1 MAASNVAI
9 ANLALT
15 KLGDLRILNLTDN
28 TKPAREVNAVF
39 DMTRD
44 YLQRR
49 FSWRFCIKRANLA
62 ADTSTPLWDWA
73 YQYQIPTDCMRIL
86 QVGQW
91 YPSPDLSDLISTGGQ
106 EYVLEGKY
114 ILSNQ
119 AGPLKLRYLSR
130 VEDPVQFDAAFDMAF
145 SAYLAYILAEPLT
158 ASAEQKQM
166 AYNDYR
172 NAIKDAVIAN
182 AIENPPESLA
192 DQTWILAR
200 L

>member
-62 ADTSTPLWDWA
+62 ADTTVPLWDWS
-73 YQYQIPTDCMRIL
+73 YQYPIPADCMRIL

-130 VEDPVQFDAAFDMAF
+130 VTDPVQFDAAFDMAF

>member
-62 ADTSTPLWDWA
+62 ADTSTPLWDWS
-73 YQYQIPTDCMRIL
+73 YQYPIPTDCMRIL

-130 VEDPVQFDAAFDMAF
+130 VTDPVQFDAAFDMAF

>member
-39 DMTRD
+39 DMARD

-62 ADTSTPLWDWA
+62 ADSGTPLWDWS
-73 YQYQIPTDCMRIL
+73 YQYPIPSDCLRIL

-91 YPSPDLSDLISTGGQ
+91 YPTPDLSDLISTGGQ

-130 VEDPVQFDAAFDMAF
+130 VTDPVQFDTAFDMAF
-145 SAYLAYILAEPLT
+145 SAYLAYLVAEPLT

-166 AYNDYR
+166 AYQDYR
-172 NAIKDAVIAN
+172 NAVKDAVIAN

>member
-39 DMTRD
+39 DMARD

-49 FSWRFCIKRANLA
+49 FSWRYCIKRANLA
-62 ADTSTPLWDWA
+62 ADTSTPLWDWS
-73 YQYQIPTDCMRIL
+73 YQYPIPSDCLRIL

-130 VEDPVQFDAAFDMAF
+130 VTDPVQFDTAFDMAF
-145 SAYLAYILAEPLT
+145 SAYLAYLVAEPLT

-166 AYNDYR
+166 AYQDYR
-172 NAIKDAVIAN
+172 NAVKDAVIAN

>member
-39 DMTRD
+39 DMARD

-62 ADTSTPLWDWA
+62 ADTSTPLWDWS
-73 YQYQIPTDCMRIL
+73 YQYPIPTDCLRIL

-91 YPSPDLSDLISTGGQ
+91 YPTPDLSDLISTGGQ

-130 VEDPVQFDAAFDMAF
+130 VTDPVQFDTAFDMAF
-145 SAYLAYILAEPLT
+145 SAYLAYLVAEPLT

-166 AYNDYR
+166 AYQDYR
-172 NAIKDAVIAN
+172 NAVKDAVIAN

>member
-62 ADTSTPLWDWA
+62 ADTTVPLWDWA
-73 YQYQIPTDCMRIL
+73 YQYPIPTDCMRIL

-91 YPSPDLSDLISTGGQ
+91 YPSPDMSDLISTGGQ

-130 VEDPVQFDAAFDMAF
+130 VTDPVQFDAAFDMAF

>member
-39 DMTRD
+39 DMARD

-49 FSWRFCIKRANLA
+49 FSWRYCIKRANLA
-62 ADTSTPLWDWA
+62 ADSSTPLWDWS
-73 YQYQIPTDCMRIL
+73 YQYQIPVDCLRIL

-130 VEDPVQFDAAFDMAF
+130 VTDPVQFDTAFDMAF
-145 SAYLAYILAEPLT
+145 SAYLAYLVAEPLT

>member
-1 MAASNVAI
+1 MAASNIAI

-62 ADTSTPLWDWA
+62 ADTNTPLWDWS
-73 YQYQIPTDCMRIL
+73 YQYPIPADCMRIL

-130 VEDPVQFDAAFDMAF
+130 VTDPVQFDAAFDMAF

>member
-39 DMTRD
+39 DMARD

-49 FSWRFCIKRANLA
+49 FSWRYCIKRANLA
-62 ADTSTPLWDWA
+62 ADTSTPLWDWS
-73 YQYQIPTDCMRIL
+73 YQYPIPSDCLRIL

-130 VEDPVQFDAAFDMAF
+130 VTDPVQFDTAFDMAF
-145 SAYLAYILAEPLT
+145 SAYLAYLVAEPLT
-158 ASAEQKQM
+158 ASAEQKQI

>member
-39 DMTRD
+39 DMARD

-49 FSWRFCIKRANLA
+49 FSWRYCIKRANLA
-62 ADTSTPLWDWA
+62 ADTSTPLWDWS
-73 YQYQIPTDCMRIL
+73 YQYPIPSDCLRIL

-130 VEDPVQFDAAFDMAF
+130 VTDPVQFDTAFDMAF
-145 SAYLAYILAEPLT
+145 SAYLAYLVAEPLT

>member
-62 ADTSTPLWDWA
+62 ADTTVPLWDWS
-73 YQYQIPTDCMRIL
+73 YQYPIPADCMRIL

-106 EYVLEGKY
+106 EYVVEGKY

-130 VEDPVQFDAAFDMAF
+130 VTDPVQFDAAFDMAF

-172 NAIKDAVIAN
+172 NSIKDAVIAN

>member
-49 FSWRFCIKRANLA
+49 FSWRYCIKRANLA
-62 ADTSTPLWDWA
+62 ADSGTPLWDWS
-73 YQYQIPTDCMRIL
+73 YQYQIPTDCLRIL

-130 VEDPVQFDAAFDMAF
+130 VTDPVQFDTAFDMAF
-145 SAYLAYILAEPLT
+145 SAYLAYLVAEPLT

-166 AYNDYR
+166 AYQDYR

>member
-62 ADTSTPLWDWA
+62 ADTSTPLWDWS
-73 YQYQIPTDCMRIL
+73 YQYPIPTDCLRIL

-91 YPSPDLSDLISTGGQ
+91 YPTPDLSDLISTGGQ

-119 AGPLKLRYLSR
+119 AGPLKLRYLSK
-130 VEDPVQFDAAFDMAF
+130 VTDPVQFDAAFDMAF

-158 ASAEQKQM
+158 ASGEQKQM
-166 AYNDYR
+166 AYQDYR

>member
-39 DMTRD
+39 DMSRD

-49 FSWRFCIKRANLA
+49 FSWRYCIKRANLA
-62 ADTSTPLWDWA
+62 ADSGTPLWDWS
-73 YQYQIPTDCMRIL
+73 YQYQIPTDCLRIL

-130 VEDPVQFDAAFDMAF
+130 VTDPVQFDTAFDMAF
-145 SAYLAYILAEPLT
+145 SAYLAYLVAEPLT

>member
-62 ADTSTPLWDWA
+62 ADTTVPLWDWA
-73 YQYQIPTDCMRIL
+73 YQYPLPTDCMRIL

-91 YPSPDLSDLISTGGQ
+91 YPTPDLSDLISTGGQ
-106 EYVLEGKY
+106 EYVVEGKY

-130 VEDPVQFDAAFDMAF
+130 VTDPVQFDAAFDMAF

>member
-62 ADTSTPLWDWA
+62 ADTSTPLWDWT
-73 YQYQIPTDCMRIL
+73 YQYPIPTDCMRIL

>member
-62 ADTSTPLWDWA
+62 ADTSTPLWDWS
-73 YQYQIPTDCMRIL
+73 YQYPIPTDCLRIL

-91 YPSPDLSDLISTGGQ
+91 YPTPDLSDLISTGGQ

-119 AGPLKLRYLSR
+119 AGPLKLRYLSK
-130 VEDPVQFDAAFDMAF
+130 VTDPVQFDAAFDMAF

-158 ASAEQKQM
+158 ASREQKQM
-166 AYNDYR
+166 AYQDYR

>member
-62 ADTSTPLWDWA
+62 ADTTVPLWDWA
-73 YQYQIPTDCMRIL
+73 YQYPLPTDCMRIL

-91 YPSPDLSDLISTGGQ
+91 YPTPDLSDLISTGGQ

-130 VEDPVQFDAAFDMAF
+130 VTDPVQFDTAFDMAF
-145 SAYLAYILAEPLT
+145 SAYLAYLVAEPLT

-172 NAIKDAVIAN
+172 NAVKDAVIAN

>member
-28 TKPAREVNAVF
+28 TKPARETNAVF

-62 ADTSTPLWDWA
+62 ADTTVPLWDWA
-73 YQYQIPTDCMRIL
+73 YQYPLPTDCMRIL

-91 YPSPDLSDLISTGGQ
+91 YPTPDLSDLISTGGQ
-106 EYVLEGKY
+106 EYVVEGKY

-130 VEDPVQFDAAFDMAF
+130 VTDPVQFDAAFDMAF

>member
-39 DMTRD
+39 DMARD

-62 ADTSTPLWDWA
+62 ADTSTPLWDWS
-73 YQYQIPTDCMRIL
+73 YQYPIPTDCLRIL

-130 VEDPVQFDAAFDMAF
+130 VTDPVQFDTAFDMAF
-145 SAYLAYILAEPLT
+145 SAYLAYLVAEPLT

-166 AYNDYR
+166 AYQDYR
-172 NAIKDAVIAN
+172 NAVKDAVIAN

>member
-62 ADTSTPLWDWA
+62 ADTTTPLWDWS
-73 YQYQIPTDCMRIL
+73 YQYQIPSDCMRIL

-130 VEDPVQFDAAFDMAF
+130 VTDPVQFDAAFDMAF

-158 ASAEQKQM
+158 ASPEQKQM

-172 NAIKDAVIAN
+172 NSIKDAVIAN

>member
-39 DMTRD
+39 DMARD

-49 FSWRFCIKRANLA
+49 FSWRYCIKRANLA
-62 ADTSTPLWDWA
+62 ADSGTPLWDWS
-73 YQYQIPTDCMRIL
+73 YQYQIPTDCLRIL

-130 VEDPVQFDAAFDMAF
+130 VTDPVQFDTAFDMAF

-158 ASAEQKQM
+158 ASGEQKQM

>member
-39 DMTRD
+39 DMARD

-49 FSWRFCIKRANLA
+49 FSWRYCIKRANLA
-62 ADTSTPLWDWA
+62 ADSGTPLWDWS
-73 YQYQIPTDCMRIL
+73 YQYQIPTDCLRIL

-130 VEDPVQFDAAFDMAF
+130 VTDPVQFDTAFDMAF
-145 SAYLAYILAEPLT
+145 SAYLAYLVAEPLT

>member
-62 ADTSTPLWDWA
+62 ADTTVPLWDWS

-130 VEDPVQFDAAFDMAF
+130 VTDPVQFDAAFDMAF

>member
-62 ADTSTPLWDWA
+62 ADTSTPLWDWS
-73 YQYQIPTDCMRIL
+73 YQYPIPTDCVRIL

-130 VEDPVQFDAAFDMAF
+130 VTDPVQFDTAFDMAF

>member
-39 DMTRD
+39 DMARD

-49 FSWRFCIKRANLA
+49 FSWRYCIKRANLA
-62 ADTSTPLWDWA
+62 ADSGTPLWDWS
-73 YQYQIPTDCMRIL
+73 YQYQIPTDCLRIL

-119 AGPLKLRYLSR
+119 VGPLKLRYLSR
-130 VEDPVQFDAAFDMAF
+130 VTDPVQFDTAFDMAF
-145 SAYLAYILAEPLT
+145 SAYLAYLVAEPLT
-158 ASAEQKQM
+158 ASAEAKQM
-166 AYNDYR
+166 AYQDYR
-172 NAIKDAVIAN
+172 NAVKDAVIAN

>member
-62 ADTSTPLWDWA
+62 ADTSTPLWDWS
-73 YQYQIPTDCMRIL
+73 YQYPIPTDCLRIL

-91 YPSPDLSDLISTGGQ
+91 YPTPDLSDLISTGGQ

-119 AGPLKLRYLSR
+119 AGPLKLRYLSK
-130 VEDPVQFDAAFDMAF
+130 VTDPVQFDAAFDMAF
-145 SAYLAYILAEPLT
+145 SAYLAYLVAEPLT

>member
-62 ADTSTPLWDWA
+62 ADTTVPLWDWA

-130 VEDPVQFDAAFDMAF
+130 VTDPVQFDAAFDMAF

-172 NAIKDAVIAN
+172 NSIKDAVIAN

>member
-62 ADTSTPLWDWA
+62 ADTTVPLWDWA
-73 YQYQIPTDCMRIL
+73 YQYPLPTDCMRIL

-106 EYVLEGKY
+106 EYVVEGKY

-130 VEDPVQFDAAFDMAF
+130 VTDPVQFDAAFDMAF

-158 ASAEQKQM
+158 ASGEQKQM

>member
-62 ADTSTPLWDWA
+62 ADTTVPLWDWA

-130 VEDPVQFDAAFDMAF
+130 VTDPVQFDAAFDMAF

>member
-62 ADTSTPLWDWA
+62 ADTSTPLWDWS
-73 YQYQIPTDCMRIL
+73 YQYPIPTDCMRIL

-91 YPSPDLSDLISTGGQ
+91 YPSPDMSDLISTGGQ
-106 EYVLEGKY
+106 EYVIEGKY

-130 VEDPVQFDAAFDMAF
+130 VTDPVQFDAAFDMAF

>member
-39 DMTRD
+39 DMARD

-49 FSWRFCIKRANLA
+49 FSWRYCIKRANLA
-62 ADTSTPLWDWA
+62 ADTSTPLWDWS
-73 YQYQIPTDCMRIL
+73 YQYPIPTDCLRIL
-86 QVGQW
+86 QVGQY
-91 YPSPDLSDLISTGGQ
+91 YPTPNLSDLISSGGQ

-130 VEDPVQFDAAFDMAF
+130 VTDPVQFDTAFDMAF
-145 SAYLAYILAEPLT
+145 SAYLAYLVAEPLT

>member
-28 TKPAREVNAVF
+28 TKPAREVSAVF

-62 ADTSTPLWDWA
+62 ADTTVPLWDWA
-73 YQYQIPTDCMRIL
+73 YQYPLPTDCMRIL

-91 YPSPDLSDLISTGGQ
+91 YPTPDLSDLISTGGQ
-106 EYVLEGKY
+106 EYVVEGKY

-119 AGPLKLRYLSR
+119 AGPLKLRYLSK
-130 VEDPVQFDAAFDMAF
+130 VTDPVQFDAAFDMAF

>member
-62 ADTSTPLWDWA
+62 ADTTTPLWDWA
-73 YQYQIPTDCMRIL
+73 YQYPIPTDCMRIL

-91 YPSPDLSDLISTGGQ
+91 YPSPDMSDLISTGGQ
-106 EYVLEGKY
+106 EYVLAGKY
-114 ILSNQ
+114 ILSHQ

-130 VEDPVQFDAAFDMAF
+130 VTDPVQFDAAFDMAF

>member
-62 ADTSTPLWDWA
+62 ADTSTPLWDWS

-130 VEDPVQFDAAFDMAF
+130 VTDPVQFDAAFDMAF

>member
-1 MAASNVAI
+1 
-9 ANLALT
+9 
-15 KLGDLRILNLTDN
+15 
-28 TKPAREVNAVF
+28 VNAVF

-49 FSWRFCIKRANLA
+49 FSWRYCIKRANLA
-62 ADTSTPLWDWA
+62 ADSGTPLWDWS
-73 YQYQIPTDCMRIL
+73 YQYQIPTDCLRIL
-86 QVGQW
+86 QVGQY
-91 YPSPDLSDLISTGGQ
+91 YPTPDLSDLISTGGQ

-130 VEDPVQFDAAFDMAF
+130 VTDPVQFDTAFDMAF

-158 ASAEQKQM
+158 ASGEQKQM

>member
-62 ADTSTPLWDWA
+62 ADTSTPLWDWS
-73 YQYQIPTDCMRIL
+73 YQYPIPTDCVRIL

-130 VEDPVQFDAAFDMAF
+130 VTDPVEFDPAFDMAF

-158 ASAEQKQM
+158 ASGEQKQM

>member
-62 ADTSTPLWDWA
+62 ADTSTPLWDWS

-130 VEDPVQFDAAFDMAF
+130 VTDPVQFDAAFDMAF

-172 NAIKDAVIAN
+172 NSIKDAVIAN